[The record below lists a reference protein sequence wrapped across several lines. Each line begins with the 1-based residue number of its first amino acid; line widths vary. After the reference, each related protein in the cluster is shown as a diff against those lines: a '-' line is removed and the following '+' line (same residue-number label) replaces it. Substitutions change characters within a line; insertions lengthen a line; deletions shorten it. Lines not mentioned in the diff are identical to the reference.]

1 MSGYFRLRQFGCFS
15 RWGSFGLCS
24 LFLRETIFWSVRF
37 WFKLGRWQSQTL
49 EINCDNA
56 AFRETPGKV
65 RGLR

>member
-15 RWGSFGLCS
+15 RWGSF

-49 EINCDNA
+49 EIKNCDNA

-65 RGLR
+65 RGLT